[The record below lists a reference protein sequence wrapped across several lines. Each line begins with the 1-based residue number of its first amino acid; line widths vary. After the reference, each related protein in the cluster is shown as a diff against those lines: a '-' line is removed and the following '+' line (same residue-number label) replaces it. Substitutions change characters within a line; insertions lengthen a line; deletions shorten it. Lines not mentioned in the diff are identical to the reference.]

1 MRRRIVA
8 ALILIGLFA
17 PGAVARAHFLFIRI
31 GQPAEAG
38 RTVEVFFSEK
48 ADAGDPRFIA
58 KTAAAT
64 LMLQSAPGKFQSL
77 PVRQGADRLRATL
90 PAAGPV
96 SVTGFLEYGVLKRE
110 TSFLLR
116 YYPKAVSGDA
126 AALSTL
132 GPRAGAAL
140 EIDAAFTGEQVTL
153 RLLRDGK
160 PVPGAV
166 FTTVDDDLVNDEVK
180 ADAAGKAVWKPSS
193 PGFYCVYTKSV
204 LKTPGEWKGKS
215 YSEIREFATLGF
227 AWPLVRKDA
236 DPEAVALF
244 ERALAAQGDV
254 GEISRLHGRR
264 VGKCRRPRV
273 SGKVTVAAGGD
284 VTLTLDENVVKPW
297 VEEQLESIVNH
308 RLPLPKSDHAPT
320 LRFGDREGANPLG
333 RLLIFDGGQ
342 FASSYRVVNDRIT
355 VVNRSL
361 GPRNMTITVLDD
373 RLNAEGKQLPQAF
386 TVQYWNAADGAR
398 ADGFGQ
404 QPLGPRGPLRSAVGD
419 HRHHRVKER
428 TQRADDPAC
437 QSQTRQVDDSGG
449 TGGSPASGIAPRR

>member
-1 MRRRIVA
+1 M
-8 ALILIGLFA
+8 
-17 PGAVARAHFLFIRI
+17 
-31 GQPAEAG
+31 
-38 RTVEVFFSEK
+38 
-48 ADAGDPRFIA
+48 
-58 KTAAAT
+58 
-64 LMLQSAPGKFQSL
+64 
-77 PVRQGADRLRATL
+77 
-90 PAAGPV
+90 

-116 YYPKAVSGDA
+116 YYPKAVSGDP
-126 AALSTL
+126 AALSAF
-132 GPRAGAAL
+132 GPRPGAAL
-140 EIDAAFTGEQVTL
+140 EIDAAFMGEQVTL

-160 PVPGAV
+160 PVPDAV

-180 ADAAGKAVWKPSS
+180 ADAAGKAVWKPPS
-193 PGFYCVYTKSV
+193 PGFYCVYAKSV
-204 LKTPGEWKGKS
+204 LKTPGEWKGKA

-244 ERALAAQGDV
+244 ERALAARATWEKFPGFTADV
-254 GEISRLHGRR
+254 SGNVDGRAF
-264 VGKCRRPRV
+264 

-284 VTLTLDENVVKPW
+284 VTLSLDENVVKPW

-373 RLNAEGKQLPQAF
+373 RLNAEGKQLPQSF
-386 TVQYWNAADGAR
+386 TVQYWNAADGSLERTDSVSNRWVRVGRYDLPSAITVTTASKSGAERAVDPANASQAWQVAKLVGRTGGPIGMGAR
-398 ADGFGQ
+398 SRRLATREARVPVAG
-404 QPLGPRGPLRSAVGD
+404 PTLRLRRAVSSPRGPSR
-419 HRHHRVKER
+419 
-428 TQRADDPAC
+428 
-437 QSQTRQVDDSGG
+437 
-449 TGGSPASGIAPRR
+449 

>member
-1 MRRRIVA
+1 MLRRTAVA
-8 ALILIGLFA
+8 LLLFGSFV
-17 PGAVARAHFLFIRI
+17 PGEVARAHFLFIRI
-31 GQPAEAG
+31 GAPAEAG
-38 RTVEVFFSEK
+38 RSVEVFFSEK

-58 KTAAAT
+58 KVAGAALT
-64 LMLQSAPGKFQSL
+64 LQSAPGKFQPL

-116 YYPKAVSGDA
+116 YYPKAVSGDP
-126 AALSTL
+126 AALSAF
-132 GPRAGAAL
+132 GPRSSAAL

-180 ADAAGKAVWKPSS
+180 ADAAGKAVWKPPS
-193 PGFYCVYTKSV
+193 PGFYCVYAKSV
-204 LKTPGEWKGKS
+204 LKTPGEWNGQA

-244 ERALAAQGDV
+244 ERALAARASWEKFPGFTAD
-254 GEISRLHGRR
+254 
-264 VGKCRRPRV
+264 V
-273 SGKVTVAAGGD
+273 SGNVDGRAFSGKMTVASGGD
-284 VTLTLDENVVKPW
+284 VTLSLDENVVKPW

-342 FASSYRVVNDRIT
+342 FASSYRVVKDRIT

-386 TVQYWNAADGAR
+386 TVQYWNASDGSLDRTDSVSNRWVRVGSYDLPSAITVTTASKGGLSVR
-398 ADGFGQ
+398 TIELTHQ
-404 QPLGPRGPLRSAVGD
+404 KLG
-419 HRHHRVKER
+419 K
-428 TQRADDPAC
+428 
-437 QSQTRQVDDSGG
+437 
-449 TGGSPASGIAPRR
+449 

>member
-1 MRRRIVA
+1 MFRRTAA
-8 ALILIGLFA
+8 ALLLIGLFA

-31 GQPAEAG
+31 GAPAEAG

-48 ADAGDPRFIA
+48 ADAGDPRFIGKVA
-58 KTAAAT
+58 GAALT
-64 LMLQSAPGKFQSL
+64 LQSAPGKFQPL

-116 YYPKAVSGDA
+116 YYPKAVSGDP
-126 AALSTL
+126 AALSAF
-132 GPRAGAAL
+132 GPRPGAAL

-180 ADAAGKAVWKPSS
+180 ADAAGKAVWKPPS
-193 PGFYCVYTKSV
+193 PGFYCVYAKSV
-204 LKTPGEWKGKS
+204 LKTPGEWKGKA

-236 DPEAVALF
+236 DREAVALF
-244 ERALAAQGDV
+244 ERALAARATWEKFPGFTADV
-254 GEISRLHGRR
+254 SGNVDGRAF
-264 VGKCRRPRV
+264 

-284 VTLTLDENVVKPW
+284 VTLSLDENVVKPW

-373 RLNAEGKQLPQAF
+373 RLNVEGKQLPQAF
-386 TVQYWNAADGAR
+386 TVQYWNAADGS
-398 ADGFGQ
+398 
-404 QPLGPRGPLRSAVGD
+404 L
-419 HRHHRVKER
+419 ER
-428 TQRADDPAC
+428 T
-437 QSQTRQVDDSGG
+437 DSVSNRWVRVGRYDLPSAI
-449 TGGSPASGIAPRR
+449 TVTTASKSGLSVRSIQLTNHKLGK

>member
-1 MRRRIVA
+1 MLRRTA
-8 ALILIGLFA
+8 AVLLLIGLYA
-17 PGAVARAHFLFIRI
+17 PGEVARAHFLFIRI
-31 GQPAEAG
+31 GAPAEAG

-48 ADAGDPRFIA
+48 ADAGDPRFIGKVA
-58 KTAAAT
+58 GAT
-64 LMLQSAPGKFQSL
+64 LTLQSAPGKFQPL

-90 PAAGPV
+90 PSGGPV

-116 YYPKAVSGDA
+116 YYPKAVSGDP
-126 AALSTL
+126 AALSAL

-140 EIDAAFTGEQVTL
+140 DIDAAITGEQVTL

-180 ADAAGKAVWKPSS
+180 ADAAGKAVWKPPSR
-193 PGFYCVYTKSV
+193 GFYCVYAKSV
-204 LKTPGEWKGKS
+204 LKTPGEWKGQA

-244 ERALAAQGDV
+244 ERALAARATWEKFPGLTADV
-254 GEISRLHGRR
+254 SGNVDGRAF
-264 VGKCRRPRV
+264 

-284 VTLTLDENVVKPW
+284 VTLSLDENVVKPW

-373 RLNAEGKQLPQAF
+373 RLNVEGKQLPQAF
-386 TVQYWNAADGAR
+386 TVQYWNAVDGS
-398 ADGFGQ
+398 
-404 QPLGPRGPLRSAVGD
+404 L
-419 HRHHRVKER
+419 ER
-428 TQRADDPAC
+428 TDSVSNRWVRVGSYDLPAAITVTTASKSGLSVRAIELTH
-437 QSQTRQVDDSGG
+437 QKLGK
-449 TGGSPASGIAPRR
+449 

>member
-1 MRRRIVA
+1 MLRRTAA
-8 ALILIGLFA
+8 ALLLTGLCA
-17 PGAVARAHFLFIRI
+17 PQVARAHFLFIRI
-31 GQPAEAG
+31 GAPAEAG

-48 ADAGDPRFIA
+48 ADAGDPRFIGKVA
-58 KTAAAT
+58 GAT
-64 LMLQSAPGKFQSL
+64 LTLQSAPGKFQPL
-77 PVRQGADRLRATL
+77 AVRQGADRLRATL
-90 PAAGPV
+90 PSAGPV
-96 SVTGFLEYGVLKRE
+96 NVTGFLEYGVLKRE

-116 YYPKAVSGDA
+116 YYPKAVSGDP
-126 AALSTL
+126 AALSAF

-160 PVPGAV
+160 PVRDAV

-180 ADAAGKAVWKPSS
+180 ADAAGKAVWKPPS
-193 PGFYCVYTKSV
+193 PGYYCVYTKSV
-204 LKTPGEWKGKS
+204 LKTPGDWKGKA
-215 YSEIREFATLGF
+215 YAEIREFATLGF

-244 ERALAAQGDV
+244 ERALAARATWEKFPGFTADV
-254 GEISRLHGRR
+254 SGNVDGRAF
-264 VGKCRRPRV
+264 

-284 VTLTLDENVVKPW
+284 VTLSLDENVVKPW

-373 RLNAEGKQLPQAF
+373 RLNAEGKQLPQSF
-386 TVQYWNAADGAR
+386 TVQYWNAADGS
-398 ADGFGQ
+398 
-404 QPLGPRGPLRSAVGD
+404 L
-419 HRHHRVKER
+419 ER
-428 TQRADDPAC
+428 T
-437 QSQTRQVDDSGG
+437 DSVSNRWVRVGRFDLPSAITVTTASK
-449 TGGSPASGIAPRR
+449 TGLSVRSIQLTHHKLGK

>member
-1 MRRRIVA
+1 M
-8 ALILIGLFA
+8 
-17 PGAVARAHFLFIRI
+17 
-31 GQPAEAG
+31 
-38 RTVEVFFSEK
+38 EVFFSEK
-48 ADAGDPRFIA
+48 ADAGDPRFIGKVA
-58 KTAAAT
+58 GAT
-64 LMLQSAPGKFQSL
+64 LTLQSAPGKFQPL

-96 SVTGFLEYGVLKRE
+96 SVTGFLEYGVLKRDVV
-110 TSFLLR
+110 FA
-116 YYPKAVSGDA
+116 AVLSEGRFRRSGRA
-126 AALSTL
+126 FGA

-180 ADAAGKAVWKPSS
+180 ADAAGKAVWKPPS
-193 PGFYCVYTKSV
+193 PGFYCVYAKSV
-204 LKTPGEWKGKS
+204 LKTPGEWKGQA

-244 ERALAAQGDV
+244 ERALAARATWEKFPGFTADV
-254 GEISRLHGRR
+254 SGNVDGRAF
-264 VGKCRRPRV
+264 

-284 VTLTLDENVVKPW
+284 VTLSLDENVVKPW

-386 TVQYWNAADGAR
+386 TVQYWNAADGS
-398 ADGFGQ
+398 
-404 QPLGPRGPLRSAVGD
+404 L
-419 HRHHRVKER
+419 ER
-428 TQRADDPAC
+428 TDSVSNRWVRVGSYDLPAAITVTTASKSGLSVRAIEL
-437 QSQTRQVDDSGG
+437 THHKLGK
-449 TGGSPASGIAPRR
+449 

>member
-1 MRRRIVA
+1 MLRRTVA
-8 ALILIGLFA
+8 ALLLMGLFA

-31 GQPAEAG
+31 GAPAEAG

-58 KTAAAT
+58 KVAGAALT
-64 LMLQSAPGKFQSL
+64 LQAAPGKFQPL

-116 YYPKAVSGDA
+116 YYPKAVSGDP
-126 AALSTL
+126 AALAAF
-132 GPRAGAAL
+132 GPRPGAAL
-140 EIDAAFTGEQVTL
+140 EIDAAFTGGQVTL

-180 ADAAGKAVWKPSS
+180 ADAAGKAVWKPPS
-193 PGFYCVYTKSV
+193 PGYYCVYAKSV
-204 LKTPGEWKGKS
+204 LKTPGEWKGKP

-236 DPEAVALF
+236 DPQAVALF
-244 ERALAAQGDV
+244 ERALAARATWERFPGFTADV
-254 GEISRLHGRR
+254 SGNVDGRAF
-264 VGKCRRPRV
+264 

-284 VTLTLDENVVKPW
+284 VALSLDENVVKPW

-355 VVNRSL
+355 VVNRHL
-361 GPRNMTITVLDD
+361 GTQNMTITVLDD

-386 TVQYWNAADGAR
+386 TVQYWNAKDGSLERTDSVSNRWVRVGSYDLPASVTV
-398 ADGFGQ
+398 
-404 QPLGPRGPLRSAVGD
+404 RSASKSGFSVRTIQLD
-419 HRHHRVKER
+419 HHK
-428 TQRADDPAC
+428 P
-437 QSQTRQVDDSGG
+437 GK
-449 TGGSPASGIAPRR
+449 

>member
-1 MRRRIVA
+1 MLRRTAVA
-8 ALILIGLFA
+8 LLLIGSFV
-17 PGAVARAHFLFIRI
+17 PGEVARAHFLFIRI
-31 GQPAEAG
+31 GAPAEAG
-38 RTVEVFFSEK
+38 RSVEVFFSEK

-58 KTAAAT
+58 KVAGAALT
-64 LMLQSAPGKFQSL
+64 LQSAPGKFQPL

-116 YYPKAVSGDA
+116 YYPKAVSGDP
-126 AALSTL
+126 AALSAF
-132 GPRAGAAL
+132 GPRSSAAL

-180 ADAAGKAVWKPSS
+180 ADAAGKAVWKPPS
-193 PGFYCVYTKSV
+193 PGFYCVYAKSV
-204 LKTPGEWKGKS
+204 LKTPGEWNGQA

-244 ERALAAQGDV
+244 ERALAARVSWEKFPGFTADV
-254 GEISRLHGRR
+254 SGNVDGRAF
-264 VGKCRRPRV
+264 
-273 SGKVTVAAGGD
+273 SGKVTVASGGD
-284 VTLTLDENVVKPW
+284 VTLSLDENVVKPW

-342 FASSYRVVNDRIT
+342 FASSYRVVKDRIT

-386 TVQYWNAADGAR
+386 TVQYWNASDGSLDRTDSVSNRWVRVGSYDLPSAITVTTASKGGLSVR
-398 ADGFGQ
+398 TIELTHQ
-404 QPLGPRGPLRSAVGD
+404 KLG
-419 HRHHRVKER
+419 K
-428 TQRADDPAC
+428 
-437 QSQTRQVDDSGG
+437 
-449 TGGSPASGIAPRR
+449 

>member
-1 MRRRIVA
+1 MFRRTAA
-8 ALILIGLFA
+8 ALLLIGLFA

-31 GQPAEAG
+31 GAPAEAG

-48 ADAGDPRFIA
+48 ADAGDPRFIGKVA
-58 KTAAAT
+58 GAALT
-64 LMLQSAPGKFQSL
+64 LQSAPGKFQPL

-116 YYPKAVSGDA
+116 YYPKAVSGDP
-126 AALSTL
+126 AALSAF
-132 GPRAGAAL
+132 GPRPGAAL

-180 ADAAGKAVWKPSS
+180 ADAAGKAVWKPPST
-193 PGFYCVYTKSV
+193 GFYCVYAKSV
-204 LKTPGEWKGKS
+204 LKTPGEWKGS
-215 YSEIREFATLGF
+215 AYSEIREFATLGF

-236 DPEAVALF
+236 DREAVALF
-244 ERALAAQGDV
+244 ERALAARATWEKFPGFTADV
-254 GEISRLHGRR
+254 SGNVDGRAF
-264 VGKCRRPRV
+264 

-284 VTLTLDENVVKPW
+284 VTLSLDENVVKPW

-386 TVQYWNAADGAR
+386 TVQYWNAADGS
-398 ADGFGQ
+398 
-404 QPLGPRGPLRSAVGD
+404 L
-419 HRHHRVKER
+419 ER
-428 TQRADDPAC
+428 T
-437 QSQTRQVDDSGG
+437 DSVSNRWVRVGRYDLPSSI
-449 TGGSPASGIAPRR
+449 TVTTASKSGLSVRSIQLTNHKLGK